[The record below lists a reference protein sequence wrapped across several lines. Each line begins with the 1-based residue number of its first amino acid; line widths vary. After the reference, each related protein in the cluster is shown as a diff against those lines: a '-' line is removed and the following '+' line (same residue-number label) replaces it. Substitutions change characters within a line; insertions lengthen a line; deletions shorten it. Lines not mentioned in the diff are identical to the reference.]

1 MEENRMFEESRV
13 LPVNI
18 EHEVQKS
25 FLEYSMSVIVS
36 RALPDV
42 RDGMKP
48 IHRRIMYALYDQG
61 MTHDKPHKKSANIVG
76 EVMGKYHPHGDS
88 AIYQTMVRLAQD
100 FSMRYPLVD
109 GHGNFGSIDG
119 DQPAAMRYTESR
131 MSKISAEMLADIDK
145 ETIDWMPNYDGTR
158 QEPTVLPSRLPN
170 LLLNGSSGIAVGM
183 ATNMPPHNLNEVAA
197 GVKMLLENPEA
208 TVQELMQ
215 VIPGPDFPTGGLMMR
230 GEIAKAYETGRGSVK
245 VRARYHLEE
254 KKGGKTSII
263 FTEIPYMVNKARL
276 IERIADLV
284 KEKRIDGIADLR
296 DESDRNGIRIVIEL
310 KKDVNAD
317 MMVNRLYK
325 NTQLQDNFGIINLA
339 LVKGRPKILS
349 LKQLLEYYIE
359 HRKEIITRRTQHE
372 LKLARDREHILEG
385 LKIALDNLDEVVRII
400 RTSKDREMA
409 RNGLITNFGLSEVQ
423 ANAILDMR
431 LVQLTNLEQEK
442 IENELR
448 EIRAKIQ
455 DLLDILANPQR
466 IVDIIEKDMDEI
478 SGKYGDKRR
487 TEIIRNVDEFSE
499 EDFVEDEETVI
510 TLSNRGYIKRQPLS
524 AYRAQRRGG
533 KGISAVSK
541 LAENDYTSDV
551 LVTTLLTNL
560 LFFTDQ
566 GRAFSLKAYQVP
578 EFSRQAKG
586 QAVINLIALKPDEK
600 VTAMMPVSGF
610 DTKEM
615 LLMVTLKGMTKK
627 VALSNFANIRKNGLI
642 AITLQED
649 DELIG
654 VIRMDSEKDSVMLV
668 TAHGQGILFEAEQV
682 REMGRVAMGVRAI
695 KLELDDYVI
704 GVDKVFEGAEA
715 VIVTKNGYGK
725 RTDLTLFRTQNRGGK
740 GIKTIDVNSKNGLV
754 VGFRVVQADEDLMI
768 VTSKGIVTRQTV
780 RGISTQKRYSR
791 GVILMNVDKD
801 DYVTAVETFK
811 QEAEEGK
818 EEEAGDILTEK

>member
-18 EHEVQKS
+18 EHEVKKS

-183 ATNMPPHNLNEVAA
+183 ATNMPPHNLNEVAG

-409 RNGLITNFGLSEVQ
+409 RNGLITNFGLSEIQ

-455 DLLDILANPQR
+455 DLLDILANPKR

-478 SGKYGDKRR
+478 SSKYGDKRR

-499 EDFVEDEETVI
+499 EDFVEDDETVI

-627 VALSNFANIRKNGLI
+627 VALSSFSNIRKNGLI

-654 VIRMDSEKDSVMLV
+654 VIRMDNEKDSVMLV

-695 KLELDDYVI
+695 KLDLDDYVI

-801 DYVTAVETFK
+801 DYVTAVETFR
-811 QEAEEGK
+811 QEAEEEK
-818 EEEAGDILTEK
+818 EGEAGDILTEK